1 MSKSNFMEKTMKKN
15 PSRIQI
21 LVGKQF
27 DLKISCQFWN
37 WIVSITYHFAL
48 CLSDKYIYVL
58 HFGFVMRRKP
68 FGLFHFSY
76 SCGDER
82 GGNHWWWRI
91 LWPSLYGQNS
101 FSLIWNVQTLNQRHD
116 RSSIGCSTESVSDI
130 ASKIISKII
139 YIFRRILIYNTC
151 VLDGVLKMEFLLV
164 HYMELSEKCVAEMKF
179 STYWHKVLS
188 NARKVH
194 GKYDFYRR
202 WITYPAIVFSRW

>member
-1 MSKSNFMEKTMKKN
+1 MEWLLLNSKRFGNPCLKVILWKKPWKKK
-15 PSRIQI
+15 PSRIQT

-27 DLKISCQFWN
+27 DIKISCQFWN

-130 ASKIISKII
+130 ASKIISKI
-139 YIFRRILIYNTC
+139 
-151 VLDGVLKMEFLLV
+151 
-164 HYMELSEKCVAEMKF
+164 
-179 STYWHKVLS
+179 TYV
-188 NARKVH
+188 
-194 GKYDFYRR
+194 YF
-202 WITYPAIVFSRW
+202 

>member
-1 MSKSNFMEKTMKKN
+1 MSKSNFMEKTMKKK

-68 FGLFHFSY
+68 FGLFHFGH

-151 VLDGVLKMEFLLV
+151 VLDGV
-164 HYMELSEKCVAEMKF
+164 
-179 STYWHKVLS
+179 
-188 NARKVH
+188 
-194 GKYDFYRR
+194 
-202 WITYPAIVFSRW
+202 